1 MGKKLSQEIISQIP
15 ILYDKYKNKS
25 KVAKELGITPN
36 SVTKYLTISA
46 AAPLEEKKKT
56 RTKVTP
62 ELIEKI
68 NKEYANY
75 KNMSKVA
82 QILGISPSTVK
93 NYLSEENIKL
103 SKQINDDRDA
113 LWFYIYRLFGQAA
126 EDKPVSDW
134 NITQM
139 MKFKN
144 QGMPYRGQLLALKYF
159 YEVKKNSIDKSNG
172 SIGII
177 PWIWEESRT
186 YYSKIEQKQKEIGE
200 AIQQQLERDRL
211 EIKYNPSDYIGKKR
225 KKKEINLDT
234 I

>member
-1 MGKKLSQEIISQIP
+1 MGKKLSQEVISQIP

-25 KVAKELGITPN
+25 RVAKELGITTN

-82 QILGISPSTVK
+82 QILGISPGTVK

-103 SKQINDDRDA
+103 SKQMNDDRDA

-159 YEVKKNSIDKSNG
+159 YEVKKNSIEKSNG

-186 YYSKIEQKQKEIGE
+186 YYSKIEQKQQEIGE

-211 EIKYNPSDYIGKKR
+211 EIKYNPSDYIGKKK

>member
-25 KVAKELGITPN
+25 RVAKELGITPN

-56 RTKVTP
+56 RTKITP

-82 QILGISPSTVK
+82 QILGISPGTVK

-211 EIKYNPSDYIGKKR
+211 EIKYNPSDYIGKKK